1 MSRMQQILD
10 KAEREGAAL
19 RTQRV
24 GAAIDRGIAQR
35 DRLPPPVERER
46 PASAE
51 RSSEYRGLG
60 EHFLPDR
67 TPIVPPAATAV
78 APSTLPVP
86 VAPLGSASATEPEPS
101 VVATVGT
108 APVDPQPP
116 SARLNPLLVAGLAP
130 KSLAA
135 EQYRQLR
142 TRLSLTE
149 GASAI
154 RTVLI
159 TSPQKGEGK
168 SITSANLALTM
179 AQELQRR
186 VVIVEAD
193 LRKPSLQQLFGL
205 PQGPGL
211 SDYLTGAADLDQVTT
226 VLPEYHLTVI
236 PAGSTPGNP
245 AELLGSTAMRR
256 LLDHLRTSFDRV
268 ILDTP
273 PVLPLADVAILA
285 PLVDGALMVVRAGY
299 TPKPAIENAL
309 RAFDSSR
316 LLGIVL
322 NESGLEDDYRY
333 EAIRH

>member
-1 MSRMQQILD
+1 MSRIQQILE
-10 KAEREGAAL
+10 KAEREGAVL
-19 RTQRV
+19 RTSRV
-24 GAAIDRGIAQR
+24 GVPAAVV
-35 DRLPPPVERER
+35 PP
-46 PASAE
+46 SAPIE
-51 RSSEYRGLG
+51 PSA
-60 EHFLPDR
+60 
-67 TPIVPPAATAV
+67 PIVPAAA
-78 APSTLPVP
+78 APVP
-86 VAPLGSASATEPEPS
+86 VLAP

-108 APVDPQPP
+108 PPGDPE
-116 SARLNPLLVAGLAP
+116 SVTVRLNPLLVAGLAP

-142 TRLSLTE
+142 TRLSLAE
-149 GASAI
+149 GASAV
-154 RTVLI
+154 RTVLV

-186 VVIVEAD
+186 VAIVEAD

-205 PQGPGL
+205 APGPGL
-211 SDYLTGAADLDQVTT
+211 SDFLSGAASLEEVMRY
-226 VLPEYHLTVI
+226 LPEQHLTVI
-236 PAGSTPGNP
+236 PAGTTPANP

-256 LLDHLRTSFDRV
+256 LIDQLRTMFDRV

-285 PLVDGALMVVRAGY
+285 PMVDGALMVVRAGY

-316 LLGIVL
+316 LLGVVL

-333 EAIRH
+333 EAVRH